1 VLRVRESRGKEVLV
15 PGLLLLALA
24 VIGLVA
30 LLEKGPLHILTAP
43 GAYPGNNGPLGT
55 SILYQKLRE
64 NYTVI
69 PVTSWSY
76 IRQTLNPCNLSVV
89 AIIVSPETSYTD
101 EDLESINYLKGSCR
115 KFSLLIADEGVES
128 NRVLES
134 IGSKVRI
141 SGAILQPYTLVANL
155 STPWGWS
162 GRVLLDKASRVNVVQ
177 PSGDAIPIGFV
188 EILATSVAVAYYE
201 NVNGVEV
208 VVVGDGSIFL
218 NQVLD
223 SNIGEYPLSFIRS
236 TVSHLCGE
244 LGNCVVLM
252 EASKYMG
259 LDPVEVLRSGDKRV
273 LGLLNMIDLVLS
285 LIAKLVHPST
295 WLPPLLN
302 IVNHSIRS
310 LIELNPYFKGLIIVV
325 GAIIVMLVVP
335 RERRVKDSML
345 EDVAEIDWYGF
356 GEFRRHLVSHGAKL
370 TKQDFITLYDMV
382 NTILRSTTG
391 STLEDPQL
399 PSVLEAIGVSRG
411 EAEAFRGFMVKYY
424 RRATGKTLWPPLVM
438 WGRITRKAIMMCEKI
453 LEPLGASITRPSKLE
468 LIAERGL
475 RSSGG
480 S

>member
-1 VLRVRESRGKEVLV
+1 
-15 PGLLLLALA
+15 
-24 VIGLVA
+24 
-30 LLEKGPLHILTAP
+30 
-43 GAYPGNNGPLGT
+43 
-55 SILYQKLRE
+55 
-64 NYTVI
+64 
-69 PVTSWSY
+69 
-76 IRQTLNPCNLSVV
+76 
-89 AIIVSPETSYTD
+89 
-101 EDLESINYLKGSCR
+101 
-115 KFSLLIADEGVES
+115 
-128 NRVLES
+128 
-134 IGSKVRI
+134 
-141 SGAILQPYTLVANL
+141 
-155 STPWGWS
+155 
-162 GRVLLDKASRVNVVQ
+162 
-177 PSGDAIPIGFV
+177 
-188 EILATSVAVAYYE
+188 
-201 NVNGVEV
+201 
-208 VVVGDGSIFL
+208 
-218 NQVLD
+218 
-223 SNIGEYPLSFIRS
+223 
-236 TVSHLCGE
+236 
-244 LGNCVVLM
+244 M

-310 LIELNPYFKGLIIVV
+310 FMELNPYFKGLIIVV